1 MFHYSSVSSYQHLL
15 YTSNSFH
22 RGQQFKQWET
32 FFTVYIPN
40 MPSSLCMGECSER
53 ADVGDGRQLFTGR
66 IFYGFRI
73 TFFLSLP
80 RFLLSWG
87 KRQTINLV
95 LSWWTKTA
103 QLLSIAYCEESPP
116 SPQLPFIVFLDYRTS
131 WTSVIKFPQ
140 D

>member
-1 MFHYSSVSSYQHLL
+1 
-15 YTSNSFH
+15 
-22 RGQQFKQWET
+22 
-32 FFTVYIPN
+32 

-116 SPQLPFIVFLDYRTS
+116 PSAISLHCILVL
-131 WTSVIKFPQ
+131 Q
-140 D
+140 DFMDVCNKISSRLKKSCAGIYSKYCGKANLKRA